1 MLKLS
6 EIISFLGCKT
16 NKNIATF
23 SLYPLSKKKA
33 LLLVPENTADRVFT
47 VHKTKIPTEYRKKY
61 IKCFKN

>member
-16 NKNIATF
+16 NKNIA
-23 SLYPLSKKKA
+23 LYPLSKKKA
-33 LLLVPENTADRVFT
+33 LLLVPENTADRVFS